1 MLLILASN
9 SPRRK
14 ELLSLAGIPFTVRPA
29 QLDESILAGE
39 SPPTYV
45 RRMAESKAWAVQAR
59 MDGQFDS
66 HTLVLAADTIVVHQA
81 DILGKPENPQMAREI
96 LQRLRN
102 CSHQVLTSLA
112 VIRLTDC
119 QMLSQVVISDITMR
133 DYSGEEL
140 EAYIASGDPMDKAGA
155 YAIQHAGFHPVER
168 VQGCYANVVGL
179 PLCHLASMLQT
190 MGVTALDTI
199 TQTCQQH
206 LDIPC
211 PLYLQMV
218 REMR

>member
-1 MLLILASN
+1 MLVLASN

-29 QLDESILAGE
+29 QLDESILVGE
-39 SPPTYV
+39 SPPAYV

-66 HTLVLAADTIVVHQA
+66 HAWVLAADTIVVHQV
-81 DILGKPENPQMAREI
+81 DILGKPETPQQAREI

-102 CSHQVLTSLA
+102 CNHQVLTSLA
-112 VIRLTDC
+112 VIRLVDC
-119 QMLSQVVISDITMR
+119 QMLSQVVVSDVTMR
-133 DYSGEEL
+133 DYSDDEI

-155 YAIQHAGFHPVER
+155 YAIQHTGFHPVER
-168 VQGCYANVVGL
+168 VQGCYANVTGL
-179 PLCHLASMLQT
+179 PLCHLARMLQT
-190 MGVTALDTI
+190 MGVSALDTI
-199 TQTCQQH
+199 TQACQEH
-206 LDIPC
+206 LNMPC

-218 REMR
+218 KETR